1 MTYANGTIFSKIFW
15 ILGKTIIGSYQVHL
29 PDGRLQTVKYTANHY
44 TGYVPE
50 ITYEG
55 KADYDNHKP
64 AAAPSAPSYHKLPTA
79 PRSPAYQPPPRLFYN
94 NIKHSKSSY
103 YELPKSH
110 PNNNV
115 PVLPIP
121 NSVLHRKTTLYDVH
135 EQATSFKTQPKDD
148 HPQRVTIYDPTTLY
162 RSNVPAKPKAK
173 ANARSS

>member
-1 MTYANGTIFSKIFW
+1 MTYAANGTIFSKIFW
-15 ILGKTIIGSYQVHL
+15 IGKTIIGSYQVHL

-64 AAAPSAPSYHKLPTA
+64 AAPSAPSYHKLPTA
-79 PRSPAYQPPPRLFYN
+79 PRSPAYQTPPPRLFYN

-110 PNNNV
+110 P
-115 PVLPIP
+115 VLPIP
-121 NSVLHRKTTLYDVH
+121 NSVQHRKTTLYDVH

-173 ANARSS
+173 ANARRSS